1 MQHHELKVQRTAHY
15 YTLGEANQQT
25 RYFIIACHGYAQLA
39 RHFLRR
45 FDGLANEKTFILA
58 PEGLSRFYWKGL
70 TGDVVSSWMTKE
82 NRLAEIEDYTNYL
95 QTLYDH
101 YRVQLPQDVRIQ
113 LFGFSQGCATQCRW
127 LMAKQPHFHDL
138 ILWAGLL
145 PEDIDYR
152 QQSDY
157 LADKHIFQIYGTQDE
172 YLKPDIVKWY
182 KGFVHSQNIDLQIFT
197 YEGKHEVDRVV
208 LKEMYQRITSN
219 IES

>member
-1 MQHHELKVQRTAHY
+1 MQQHELKVQRTAHY

-45 FDGLANEKTFILA
+45 FDCLMNEETFILA

-70 TGDVVSSWMTKE
+70 TGDVVASWMTKE

-95 QTLYDH
+95 QALYEQ
-101 YRVQLPQDVRIQ
+101 YRAKMPEDVRIQ
-113 LFGFSQGCATQCRW
+113 LLGFSQGCATQSRW
-127 LMAKQPHFHDL
+127 LMAKKPYFHDL

-152 QQSDY
+152 KEATY
-157 LADKHIFQIYGTQDE
+157 LADKRLFQIYGTEDQYITPE
-172 YLKPDIVKWY
+172 LIEWY
-182 KGFVHSQNIDLQIFT
+182 KGFIHSQNIDLQILT
-197 YEGKHEVDRVV
+197 YDGKHEVDRTV
-208 LKEMYQRITSN
+208 LQEMYQRIIPTSN
-219 IES
+219 T